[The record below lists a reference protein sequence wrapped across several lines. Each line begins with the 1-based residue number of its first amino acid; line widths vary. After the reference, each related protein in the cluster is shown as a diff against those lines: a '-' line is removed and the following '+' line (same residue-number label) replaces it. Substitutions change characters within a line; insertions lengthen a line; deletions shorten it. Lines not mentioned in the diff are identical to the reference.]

1 MSDQDKEA
9 DDFFLLL
16 NSISSEISHRIL
28 NLYSKEIKGLNL
40 TETSNNIGEKTSTVR
55 DNLNKLL
62 TTNLI
67 YKKEKNY
74 FLSNFGSF
82 VLHYMKHLE
91 IFNKTRQVF
100 GQIPAELIPFE
111 FIQELVPHISDI
123 EIQSDQWKFMTIST
137 RIMKK
142 IVSDLNTEP
151 GRLRVIGWESLT
163 KALEIMDTFFKTKPI
178 NEFLHAIDF
187 QLISPKVILNDIR
200 KQSNIKK
207 IAQLAGERIHI
218 CEEIENFKF
227 ILFNYNDIVQ
237 FFLSE
242 GGNVGMGYHFVLEDN
257 PEAVKF
263 FDNVFDYY
271 LKKSKPLFQYL

>member
-1 MSDQDKEA
+1 MSDQDNEA
-9 DDFFLLL
+9 DDFFSLL
-16 NSISSEISHRIL
+16 NSISSEIALRIL
-28 NLYSKEIKGLNL
+28 NLYSENDIGLNL
-40 TETSNNIGEKTSTVR
+40 TETSNRLEEKTSTVR

-62 TTNLI
+62 STNLI
-67 YKKEKNY
+67 YKKEKKY

-82 VLHYMKHLE
+82 ILRYMKHLE

-100 GQIPAELIPFE
+100 GQIPAELIPSE

-137 RIMKK
+137 RIMNK
-142 IVSDLNTEP
+142 IVADLNSEP

-178 NEFLHAIDF
+178 DEFLNAVDF
-187 QLISPKVILNDIR
+187 QLISPKEILTDIR
-200 KQSNIKK
+200 KQGNIKI
-207 IAQLAGERIHI
+207 IAQLAGERIRI
-218 CEEIENFKF
+218 CEDIDNFKF
-227 ILFNYNDIVQ
+227 ILFNYNQIVQ

-242 GGNVGMGYHFVLEDN
+242 GGKVGMGYHFVLEDN

-263 FDNVFDYY
+263 FENVFQYY
-271 LKKSKPLFQYL
+271 LKKSKPLSHFL